1 MLWLLICLGGLLAET
16 LLIVVLGR
24 QATGA
29 YAEPEGDGVY
39 GGAGVSGRHRAPRQR
54 ARR

>member
-16 LLIVVLGR
+16 WLIVVLGR

-29 YAEPEGDGVY
+29 DDDPGAGRVDG
-39 GGAGVSGRHRAPRQR
+39 GPGVSGRHRAS
-54 ARR
+54 